1 VADVTKRERLRL
13 GVAGL
18 GRAFMLMLPA
28 FRQDQRVAL
37 VAAADPRP
45 EARRQFAEEFSA
57 RAFASVEELCADAE
71 IDAVYIATPHQFHAA
86 HTALAAAAGK
96 HVLVE
101 KPMALTIEEC
111 RAMIAAAARANVQL
125 IVGHSH
131 SFDAPYLRAAG
142 LIRSGRF
149 GAVRMIH
156 ACNYTD
162 FLYRPRRREELIT
175 QQGGGVIFN
184 QAPHQVDVVRL
195 LAGGRATSVRALTGA
210 WDKARP
216 TEGAY
221 SALLTCENGAF
232 AALTYSAY
240 GRFDTDEFCGWIGE
254 SGRRRDPEQYGAARQ
269 QLRAT
274 VTADEE
280 EALKNRRTYGAN
292 AAAATNGGAERPL
305 HQHFGSVIVSC
316 EHADLRPLPHGVMI
330 YADDKRWLD
339 PLPAPE
345 IPRAEVIEELVAAV
359 LHGHS
364 PLHSGEWALAT
375 MEVCLA
381 ILLSARE
388 QKEIALAHQVGVP
401 FRQ

>member
-1 VADVTKRERLRL
+1 
-13 GVAGL
+13 
-18 GRAFMLMLPA
+18 
-28 FRQDQRVAL
+28 
-37 VAAADPRP
+37 
-45 EARRQFAEEFSA
+45 
-57 RAFASVEELCADAE
+57 
-71 IDAVYIATPHQFHAA
+71 
-86 HTALAAAAGK
+86 
-96 HVLVE
+96 
-101 KPMALTIEEC
+101 
-111 RAMIAAAARANVQL
+111 MIAAAARANVQL